1 MGDKNPKKMPK
12 PKKTA
17 VKPSA
22 APVVQAEPELIK
34 KAKKPL

>member
-17 VKPSA
+17 TKHA
-22 APVVQAEPELIK
+22 TAPEIHAEPELIK
-34 KAKKPL
+34 KVKKPL